1 MVVPLRFS
9 AVDDSGS
16 RLSFYRES
24 PPPADLSD
32 AIRCTW
38 EGTPGWTRALRL
50 LPDGCV
56 DIAWDGRRLV
66 VVSAGAAPMRFGL
79 SAAGSSVGVRLRCG
93 AAGGLLGPRF
103 ATDSASLMDLNDLVL
118 TGTRIVDDLHA
129 APTPAVRRALLA
141 RFVARRL
148 RDGFQPDPVML
159 AAARALA
166 APDART
172 DVVADRL
179 GVSVRTLRRRV
190 HEAVGCGPKALHRV
204 LRFHRFLRH
213 LGDLAAGRTT
223 LSSVAAELGFAD
235 QSHLGHECLSMS
247 GSSPTQ
253 LVHGYARHA
262 GVAETNQTARP

>member
-9 AVDDSGS
+9 AVDVSG
-16 RLSFYRES
+16 RTSFYRES
-24 PPPADLSD
+24 PPPAGLSG

-38 EGTPGWTRALRL
+38 EGVPGWTRALRL

-56 DIAWDGRRLV
+56 DLAWDGQRLM
-66 VVSAGAAPMRFGL
+66 VVSAGAGPVWFGL
-79 SAAGSSVGVRLRCG
+79 SGAGSSVGVRLQCG
-93 AAGGLLGPRF
+93 AAGGLLGPEF
-103 ATDSASLMDLNDLVL
+103 ATTGASVLDLRDLFPRA
-118 TGTRIVDDLHA
+118 RIADDLHA
-129 APTPAVRRALLA
+129 ALTPAVRRAVLT

-159 AAARALA
+159 AATRALA
-166 APDART
+166 APGART
-172 DVVADRL
+172 DVVADQL

-213 LGDLAAGRTT
+213 LGDLAAERTT
-223 LSSVAAELGFAD
+223 LSSVAAGLGFAD
-235 QSHLGHECLSMS
+235 QSHLGHECLRLS

-253 LVHGYARHA
+253 LVSGYARHA
-262 GVAETNQTARP
+262 GVAETDQTAAP